1 LCLCLAYKYVML
13 ILKLSQRDLRRSL
26 TSDQAPGRPS
36 AGRSPR
42 EAVIWI
48 TCLFLAA
55 PSDSSIL
62 DCLSIRPSIRGWTE
76 LINLLHVHPT
86 TFEQTAIART
96 ISDPARSVMLRRPGR
111 GTAHASARGGN
122 WSRRIDFS
130 AQHFGWA
137 SETGRSRFKTACE
150 YYLRR
155 EEGGAHGCILHDGRS
170 GPVSDFFASRAL
182 QHFEERLEE

>member
-1 LCLCLAYKYVML
+1 VV
-13 ILKLSQRDLRRSL
+13 SRREGSR
-26 TSDQAPGRPS
+26 Q
-36 AGRSPR
+36 GRSPR

-48 TCLFLAA
+48 TCLLLAA

-62 DCLSIRPSIRGWTE
+62 DCLSILPSIRGWIE
-76 LINLLHVHPT
+76 LIDLLHVHPT
-86 TFEQTAIART
+86 TFEQTTIART

-111 GTAHASARGGN
+111 DTAHASARGAN

-155 EEGGAHGCILHDGRS
+155 EEGGSHGCILHDGRS